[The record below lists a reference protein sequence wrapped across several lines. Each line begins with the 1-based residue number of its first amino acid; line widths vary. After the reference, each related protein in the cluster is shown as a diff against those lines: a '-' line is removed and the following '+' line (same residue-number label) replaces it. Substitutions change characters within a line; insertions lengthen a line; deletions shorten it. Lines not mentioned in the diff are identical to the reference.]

1 MNQDWEI
8 KDFEDCLDKVP
19 SSKKIPKKKFLTS
32 GKYPIISQEKTHING
47 YWDNPA
53 DLLIIERPVVIF
65 GDHTKTLKYIDFDFV
80 KGADGVKVFL
90 PIKNINPLFFFY
102 QLKSISLDDLGY
114 ARHYRLLKKIQIKF
128 PSMEEQKIITA
139 KLDDI
144 FAAIDTAKLNVRKNL
159 KNSKELFQS
168 TLNEIFSQKGEIWV
182 EKKLG
187 DIALDF
193 GRGKSR
199 HRPRND
205 PMLYGGAYPFI
216 QTGDVRNSHKMITS
230 YSNTYNK
237 TGLAQSKLWDKG
249 TVCITIA
256 ANIAETAVLD
266 FPGCFPDSIIGF
278 VADQK
283 TTSNY
288 FVYYLLQYYKA
299 ELKILGKGNAQDNI
313 NLGTFEKTL
322 FPIPTLDVQKQIVKK
337 LDKLKK
343 HTLNLKSQYQQELKS
358 IEELKKSIL
367 KKAFEGAL

>member
-47 YWDNPA
+47 YWDDPA
-53 DLLIIERPVVIF
+53 DLLSIERPVVIF